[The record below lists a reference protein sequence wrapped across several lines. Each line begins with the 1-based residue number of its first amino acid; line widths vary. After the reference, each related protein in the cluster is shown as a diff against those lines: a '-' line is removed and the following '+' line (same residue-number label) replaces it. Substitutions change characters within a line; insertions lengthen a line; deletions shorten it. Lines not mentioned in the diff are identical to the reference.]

1 MTPEQISMA
10 RALAR
15 VTFPPGLPG
24 KRFALDMAEQA
35 NLRPMAT
42 LTAKQAEFLAEMVV
56 RYRRQIQSEVVALAQ
71 SALGSGGST

>member
-24 KRFALDMAEQA
+24 KRFALDMAAQA
-35 NLRPMAT
+35 NLRPLAT
-42 LTAKQAEFLAEMVV
+42 LTAKQADFLAELVV
-56 RYRRQIQSEVVALAQ
+56 RYRRQIPADVVELAK
-71 SALGSGGST
+71 AARGEGADA